1 MIMSRPTLG
10 VEERVRALLAKLTMN
25 EHSLTGARH
34 LGLEEIGVD
43 SVAMIDL
50 VYGLEEEFAITIGDD
65 EVMPENFG
73 SIATITAMVERKCS

>member
-1 MIMSRPTLG
+1 MIVTGPTLSF
-10 VEERVRALLAKLTMN
+10 EERVRALLARLTMN
-25 EHSLTGARH
+25 EHSLTGARD

-65 EVMPENFG
+65 EVMPDNFE